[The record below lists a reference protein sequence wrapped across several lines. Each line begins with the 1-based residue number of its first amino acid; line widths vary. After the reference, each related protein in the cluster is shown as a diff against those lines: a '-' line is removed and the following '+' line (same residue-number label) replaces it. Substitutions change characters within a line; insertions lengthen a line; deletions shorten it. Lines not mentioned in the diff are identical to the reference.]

1 MIKSINKLNI
11 TYYNRINNKIYIV
24 LKSLFTKHY
33 ACSNMTNVMKL
44 KIHAILLAVKNTFES
59 CKLSK
64 F

>member
-44 KIHAILLAVKNTFES
+44 TCVKRYMQYYLL
-59 CKLSK
+59 
-64 F
+64 